1 MEWVDGVFTLLMV
14 VYAMLLFWFG
24 KMVYAQKE
32 NIGSFKAQYNHV
44 KNLQELVANLVEPK
58 FIENVVNIKVAEM
71 DKKYQHI
78 LKGSENTEKSTVKV
92 KEGYQ
97 DTVETAQQIFTKM
110 EKYGKLS
117 QKSAFMLAGISILSP
132 EPYECLKKYFEKDDL
147 EIIEKC
153 RTDLIEQINKDVA
166 TYRPKSLKD
175 LVSEG

>member
-1 MEWVDGVFTLLMV
+1 MEWVNGVFALLMV
-14 VYAMLLFWFG
+14 VYAMFLYWFG

-32 NIGSFKAQYNHV
+32 NIDSFKAQYNHT

-78 LKGSENTEKSTVKV
+78 LKGFENTEKNKVKV

-97 DTVETAQQIFTKM
+97 DAAETAQKIFKKM
-110 EKYGKLS
+110 EKYGNLS

-153 RTDLIEQINKDVA
+153 RTDLIEQLNKDVA
-166 TYRPKSLKD
+166 THRPKSLKD
-175 LVSEG
+175 LINGV